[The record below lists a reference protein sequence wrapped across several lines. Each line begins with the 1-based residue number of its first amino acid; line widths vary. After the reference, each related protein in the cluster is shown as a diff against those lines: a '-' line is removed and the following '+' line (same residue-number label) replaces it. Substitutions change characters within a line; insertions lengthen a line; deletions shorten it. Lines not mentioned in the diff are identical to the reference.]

1 MWKRILYPQDLV
13 WLLLFSALAWVSP
26 TRGTAE
32 LEMLSALAVLQVAAP
47 RIQALNSRRGNLA
60 VIFLKLVLGFLLI
73 GVTGGVASSYYLILL
88 LPVLSAATTLGP
100 AGTASMTVLAC
111 IAYLAFIP
119 MTYSWGYMLEGVYLR
134 DLSLRV
140 IFLPAVAYLTYSLA
154 EANRNEA
161 LRAQGT
167 AAQLEVANR
176 RLLEAEASVRRSERL
191 AALGQ
196 LTAGLAHELRNPLGT
211 MKASAEI
218 LLEKIEPG
226 NELGHELAGYIS
238 SEVDRTNSLIT
249 RFLEFARP
257 VKLRLAPTDLN
268 SLIDLVIEQ
277 LARLTPGAP
286 PEIHKN
292 YDPTIPLIEGDA
304 ELLERVLLNLI
315 RNAIQASPP
324 GVTVT
329 VKTRG
334 GPEIV
339 EIAVIDRG
347 AGIQMSH
354 REQIFNPFF
363 TTKPNG
369 VGLGLAITAK
379 IVDEHGGR
387 ITVESE
393 PGRGSMFLVSLPVV
407 PPKDRRPLPEPAG

>member
-1 MWKRILYPQDLV
+1 
-13 WLLLFSALAWVSP
+13 
-26 TRGTAE
+26 
-32 LEMLSALAVLQVAAP
+32 MLTALAVLQVVTP
-47 RIQALNSRRGNLA
+47 RVSALTTPRGNLA
-60 VIFLKLVLGFLLI
+60 VILLKLMLGFLLI
-73 GVTGGVASSYYLILL
+73 GVTGGIASSYYLILL
-88 LPVLSAATTLGP
+88 LPVVSAATTLGP
-100 AGTASMTVLAC
+100 VGTTLITGLAC
-111 IAYLAFIP
+111 VAYLAFIP
-119 MTYSWGYMLEGVYLR
+119 VTYSLGYMLEGVYLR

-161 LRAQGT
+161 LRAQ
-167 AAQLEVANR
+167 AAVAQLEVANR
-176 RLLEAEASVRRSERL
+176 RLLEAEASMRRSERL

-226 NELGHELAGYIS
+226 NDLGHELAGYIS

-268 SLIDLVIEQ
+268 ALIDLVIDQ
-277 LARLTPGAP
+277 LARMTPDAP

-292 YDPTIPLIEGDA
+292 YDPTIPLIEADA
-304 ELLERVLLNLI
+304 ELLERVILNLI
-315 RNAIQASPP
+315 RNAVQASPP
-324 GVTVT
+324 GVIVT

-334 GPEIV
+334 GPDVV
-339 EIAVIDRG
+339 EMAVIDRG
-347 AGIQMSH
+347 SGIQASH

-363 TTKPNG
+363 TTKANG

-393 PGRGSMFLVSLPVV
+393 PGRGSLFLVSLPQV
-407 PPKDRRPLPEPAG
+407 PPKNRRMQSEPSD